1 MANKAIKDYGT
12 FSGTDGYLIVD
23 GINAGEQGGKKLLSE
38 VNPIPDFP
46 PSYSM
51 DKGILTC
58 NVTAKNIEWEN
69 VDHYTVIDRMY
80 IDEPLSGG
88 QSGGIISPV
97 GLAHDNTLELLG
109 DPQYPNERKK
119 LSVKNAVPDPG
130 TNQHRGDVLKVND
143 SDEIVWGAGGGGA
156 SIVIAKVVLQDAD
169 DEDYSLNFISETH
182 TVKQLYN
189 LINDGTAIVNVQ
201 LTILN
206 VDGYVQ
212 EVHLLT
218 AGATRDGES
227 HNVYMVGAGGSGS
240 YTSGET
246 AELLGWWNE
255 GEEAGQWYY
264 LNSTHILYPELQET
278 NED

>member
-23 GINAGEQGGKKLLSE
+23 GINAGDQGGKKLLSDL
-38 VNPIPDFP
+38 NPIPDFP

-69 VDHYTVIDRMY
+69 VDHYTVIDRKY
-80 IDEPLSGG
+80 IVEPLSGG

-97 GLAHDNTLELLG
+97 GLAYDNTLKLLG

-156 SIVIAKVVLQDAD
+156 SIVIAKVVLQEP
-169 DEDYSLNFISETH
+169 EDGGSGLNFVSGTH
-182 TVKQLYN
+182 TVKQLYD
-189 LINDGTAIVNVQ
+189 LINSGTAIVNVQ
-201 LTILN
+201 LTIRN
-206 VDGYVQ
+206 DGGYDQ

-218 AGATRDGES
+218 AGTTRGGEDY
-227 HNVYMVGAGGSGS
+227 NVYMIGAGGSGS

-246 AELLGWWNE
+246 AQLLGWWNDE
-255 GEEAGQWYY
+255 DEAGQWHY
-264 LNSTHILYPELQET
+264 LNETVILYPEFQET
-278 NED
+278 N